1 MLYEFG
7 DKQEMDTKISGRKVL
22 VTGGAGFIGSHLV
35 DALIEQE
42 ACVTVV
48 DDLSNGRIE
57 NVNRKAR
64 FVRASIN
71 DKKTMS
77 ECLVDSDF
85 VFHLAADT
93 ATRETSMGFDDP
105 FAEMTVNAKG
115 SVSVL
120 KCLMD
125 CNPSADIIFTSSA
138 AVYGEPK
145 YTPVDEEHPAEPISP
160 YGISKL
166 ASEKYLIAYFKEF
179 GTKALVA
186 RVFNTYG
193 PRQSRYVIYDI
204 IKKLHTDS
212 GQLELMGN
220 GSIVRDY
227 AYVSDTVDALILI
240 AERGKYGEIYNI
252 AGGNPI
258 SIENLAY
265 LILKELK
272 LAGKTEIR
280 YTGAS
285 WKGDITR
292 MIANINKIKQLGYQ
306 PKINLETGIK
316 KTLNWL
322 LQNNG

>member
-1 MLYEFG
+1 MN
-7 DKQEMDTKISGRKVL
+7 TKVRGRKVL

-35 DALIEQE
+35 DALIEQG
-42 ACVTVV
+42 ADVTTV

-64 FVRASIN
+64 FICASIN
-71 DKKTMS
+71 DKKAMS

-93 ATRETSMGFDDP
+93 ATRETSMGFKDP

-115 SVSVL
+115 SVNIL
-120 KCLMD
+120 KCVMD
-125 CNPSADIIFTSSA
+125 CNPSANIIFASSA

-145 YTPVDEEHPAEPISP
+145 FIPVDEEHPTEPVSP

-179 GTKALVA
+179 GTKAVVA
-186 RVFNTYG
+186 RIFNTYG
-193 PRQSRYVIYDI
+193 PRQSRYVIHDI

-212 GQLELMGN
+212 SQLELMGT
-220 GSIVRDY
+220 GSIIRDY

-240 AERGKYGEIYNI
+240 AERGKYGEVYNV

-258 SIENLAY
+258 SIETLAY
-265 LILKELK
+265 LILKERK
-272 LAGKTEIR
+272 LAGKTKVK

-292 MIANINKIKQLGYQ
+292 MIANINKVKQLGYQ

-316 KTLNWL
+316 KTLNWFL
-322 LQNNG
+322 HNSS

>member
-1 MLYEFG
+1 MN
-7 DKQEMDTKISGRKVL
+7 TKVRGRKVL

-35 DALIEQE
+35 DTLIEQG
-42 ACVTVV
+42 AYVTTV

-57 NVNRKAR
+57 NINKKAR
-64 FVRASIN
+64 FICASIN
-71 DKKTMS
+71 DKKAMS
-77 ECLVDSDF
+77 ECLVDSDL

-93 ATRETSMGFDDP
+93 ATKETSMGFKDP

-115 SVSVL
+115 SVTIL
-120 KCLMD
+120 KCVVD
-125 CNPSADIIFTSSA
+125 CNPSANIIFASSA

-145 YTPVDEEHPAEPISP
+145 FTPVDEEHPTEPVSP

-179 GTKALVA
+179 GTKAVVA
-186 RVFNTYG
+186 RIFNTYG
-193 PRQSRYVIYDI
+193 PRQSRYVIHDI

-212 GQLELMGN
+212 SQLELMGT
-220 GSIVRDY
+220 GSIIRDY

-240 AERGKYGEIYNI
+240 AERGKCGEVYNV

-258 SIENLAY
+258 SIENLVC
-265 LILKELK
+265 LILKERK
-272 LAGKTEIR
+272 LAGKTKVK

-292 MIANINKIKQLGYQ
+292 MIANINKVKQLGYQ

-316 KTLNWL
+316 KTLNWFL
-322 LQNNG
+322 RNSS

>member
-1 MLYEFG
+1 MN
-7 DKQEMDTKISGRKVL
+7 TKVRGRKVL

-35 DALIEQE
+35 DALIEQG
-42 ACVTVV
+42 ADVTTV

-64 FVRASIN
+64 FICASIN
-71 DKKTMS
+71 DKKAMS

-93 ATRETSMGFDDP
+93 ATRETSMGFKDP

-115 SVSVL
+115 SVNIL
-120 KCLMD
+120 KCVMD
-125 CNPSADIIFTSSA
+125 CNPSANIIFASSA

-145 YTPVDEEHPAEPISP
+145 FIPVDEEHPTEPVSP

-179 GTKALVA
+179 GTKAVVA
-186 RVFNTYG
+186 RIFNTYG
-193 PRQSRYVIYDI
+193 PRQSRYVIHDI

-212 GQLELMGN
+212 SQLELMGT
-220 GSIVRDY
+220 GSIIRDY

-240 AERGKYGEIYNI
+240 AERGKYGEVYNV

-258 SIENLAY
+258 SIETLAY
-265 LILKELK
+265 LILKERK
-272 LAGKTEIR
+272 LAGKTKVK

-292 MIANINKIKQLGYQ
+292 MIANINKVKQLGYK

-316 KTLNWL
+316 KTLNWFL
-322 LQNNG
+322 HNSS